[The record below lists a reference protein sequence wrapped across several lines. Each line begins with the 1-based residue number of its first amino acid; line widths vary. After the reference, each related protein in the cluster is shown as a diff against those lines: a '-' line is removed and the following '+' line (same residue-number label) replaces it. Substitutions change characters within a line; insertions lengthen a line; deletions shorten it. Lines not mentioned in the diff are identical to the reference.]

1 MSLLTRYLL
10 RSFLLPFAY
19 LVAGLLAIWLLFDL
33 SNYLNDFVEA
43 KVPVRGIALLY
54 WRQLPFVIVLIV
66 PVSLMLALLYSVV
79 RLSQANELQAMS
91 GSGVSY
97 ARILMPFFVAGTLAT
112 ALTFTLNYQLGPEA
126 EGAKGRLVAEL
137 TGSKDAEGRL
147 KVDKF
152 DYATGHLYANRRDAR
167 LWYVQRLSR
176 KANEPFRGVQVTQ
189 QDAAGNVI
197 AKFDS
202 PSALY
207 DPQTKSW
214 KLERP
219 RIVQFSASGDLTGE
233 RFPPEE
239 IVRTW
244 SETPAQIAAA
254 TLQAQFLGVPELR
267 RYLDINSEDG
277 DAQLAPFRTQLL
289 HRFSFPLVCIGL
301 VLVAAPLSMSHARRG
316 VIAGVAGAI
325 LILFAFIFL
334 NQLFL
339 ALGQG
344 NRLPPF
350 WAAWAPMLLLFGT
363 GLVIL
368 RRRTIHQAN
377 ALTSAEGW
385 KRMLGLGR

>member
-10 RSFLLPFAY
+10 RSFLLPFTY
-19 LVAGLLAIWLLFDL
+19 LVIGLLAIWLLADL
-33 SNYLNDFVEA
+33 ANYLNDFIEA
-43 KVPVRGIALLY
+43 KVPLRGITMLY
-54 WRQLPFVIVLIV
+54 WRQLPFVLVLIV
-66 PVSLMLALLYSVV
+66 PVSVMLALLYSVI

-97 ARILMPFFVAGTLAT
+97 ARILLPFVVVGLLAT
-112 ALTFTLNYQLGPEA
+112 ATVGILNYQLAPEA

-137 TGSKDAEGRL
+137 TGSRDGDGKL

-152 DYATGHLYANRRDAR
+152 EYATGHLYANRRDAR
-167 LWYVQRLSR
+167 LWYVQRLSKR
-176 KANEPFRGVQVTQ
+176 ASEPFRGVQVTQ

-197 AKFDS
+197 AKFDA

-207 DPQTKSW
+207 DATSRTW

-219 RIVQFSASGDLTGE
+219 RIVRFNEGGELIGE

-239 IVRTW
+239 IVRDW

-267 RYLDINSEDG
+267 RYLSINAEDG
-277 DAQLAPFRTQLL
+277 DAQLAPFRTQLW
-289 HRFSFPLVCIGL
+289 HRFSFPLVCLAL

-325 LILFAFIFL
+325 LILFAFIFF

-350 WAAWAPMLLLFGT
+350 WAAWTPMLTLFLIGF
-363 GLVIL
+363 VIL

-377 ALTSAEGW
+377 ALTSVQGW
-385 KRMLGLGR
+385 KRMLGLR